1 MATRIAVVPG
11 GADVPSVDEISPI
24 SKELVIGLVGHAG
37 AGTST
42 AGDRIYVLLEQAGYT
57 VVRIKFSDLIRQ
69 IDTSEVP
76 QVEEGARKGLSRFA
90 IATMMQDRGDTIRKA
105 HGDHALTVAA
115 IARLKAKRGDSAPGE
130 RKLAFILD
138 SLKHPAEVS
147 LLRKVYDHSFRL
159 VAVHCDVSKREERL
173 IGDVTS
179 TAKYGGAPEEEVR
192 KFMDRD
198 SKDDVHAHGQRVRDA
213 FHLADFFL
221 DNTANSQ
228 GGSAMNADISR
239 FVNLLL
245 DRDLVRPTKGERAIY
260 HASAAALQSACLSRQ
275 VGAALVSGDGSVIA
289 TGTNDPP
296 RFGGGIYDEDS
307 KPDNR
312 CFAWEFDT
320 QTGKFKGCHNDR
332 KKHELYDI
340 IARWMSERLADPIAD
355 KLFPQEPFM
364 GEDLHVERRREA
376 RSRAAEALLEAA
388 AALGSMPG
396 VKDAIEYSRAIH
408 AEMSALMTAARNG
421 TSTVGTA
428 LYVTTYPCHNC
439 ARHLVAAGV
448 SEVYFIEPYVKSL
461 ASELHSDAITGEKPA
476 TVGAKYTHMLVVP
489 FTGVG
494 PRRFE
499 DFFAKRTDLKGARG
513 KYEPNPGGQP
523 FYAVR
528 LRELDLVEQEAM
540 KLVPAVLTPG
550 VVDA

>member
-1 MATRIAVVPG
+1 MASRIAAVISED
-11 GADVPSVDEISPI
+11 DVPSVDDISPI
-24 SKELVIGLVGHAG
+24 SKEIVIGLVGHAG

-42 AGDRIYVLLEQAGYT
+42 ASERIGVLLENQHYK
-57 VVRIKFSDLIRQ
+57 VVRIKFSELIRK
-69 IDTSEVP
+69 IDPSDLP
-76 QVEEGARKGLSRFA
+76 LIQEGAQKGLSRFQV
-90 IATMMQDRGDTIRKA
+90 ATTMQDRGDRIRQDY
-105 HGDHALTVAA
+105 GDHALAVAA
-115 IARLKAKRGDSAPGE
+115 IARLKAMRGDTAPGE
-130 RKLAFILD
+130 GKLAFILD

-173 IGDVTS
+173 IGELTS
-179 TAKYGGAPEEEVR
+179 TAKYAGAPEAEVR
-192 KFMDRD
+192 NFMDRD
-198 SKDDVHAHGQRVRDA
+198 AKDGVHNYGQRVRDA

-221 DNTANSQ
+221 DNTANSH
-228 GGSAMNADISR
+228 GGSAMNADILR

-245 DRDLVRPTKGERAIY
+245 DQNLVRPTKGERAIY
-260 HASAAALQSACLSRQ
+260 HASSAALQSACLSRQ
-275 VGAALVSGDGSVIA
+275 VGAALVAKDGSVIA

-332 KKHELYDI
+332 KKHELYQA
-340 IARWMSERLADPIAD
+340 IAEWMSERLANPIAE
-355 KLFPQEPFM
+355 KVFPMDTFM
-364 GEDLHVERRREA
+364 GEDLRALDRAEA
-376 RSRAAEALLEAA
+376 RKQVSAALLEAA
-388 AALGSMPG
+388 SILATMPG
-396 VKDAIEYSRAIH
+396 IKDAIEYSRAIH

-421 TSTVGTA
+421 TSTVETT

-476 TVGAKYTHMLVVP
+476 TMGDKDTHMLVAP

-494 PRRFE
+494 PRMFE
-499 DFFAKRTDLKGARG
+499 DFFTKRKALKGEGGR
-513 KYEPNPGGQP
+513 YEPNAGGQP

-528 LRELDLVEQEAM
+528 LRELEVVEQGAM
-540 KLVPAVLTPG
+540 KLVPALLTSGVL
-550 VVDA
+550 DA

>member
-1 MATRIAVVPG
+1 MATRIAEVSG
-11 GADVPSVDEISPI
+11 RADAPSVDEISPI

-42 AGDRIYVLLEQAGYT
+42 AGNRIHVLLEQAGYT
-57 VVRIKFSDLIRQ
+57 VVRIKFSELIRQ
-69 IDTSEVP
+69 IDTRDMPEI
-76 QVEEGARKGLSRFA
+76 EDGARKGKSRFA
-90 IATMMQDRGDTIRKA
+90 IATMLQDRGDLIRQT
-105 HGDHALTVAA
+105 HRDHALAVAA
-115 IARLKAKRGDSAPGE
+115 IARLKAKRGDAAPGE
-130 RKLAFILD
+130 SKLAFILD
-138 SLKHPAEVS
+138 SLKHPAEVD

-173 IGDVTS
+173 IGDVTT
-179 TAKYGGAPEEEVR
+179 TAKYGGAPAEEVR

-198 SKDDVHAHGQRVRDA
+198 AKDGVHTHGQRVRDA

-228 GGSAMNADISR
+228 GGSAMNADILR

-260 HASAAALQSACLSRQ
+260 HASVAALQSACLSRQ
-275 VGAALVSGDGSVIA
+275 VGAALVAEDGTLIA

-296 RFGGGIYDEDS
+296 RFGGGVYDEDS
-307 KPDNR
+307 RPDNR
-312 CFAWEFDT
+312 CFAWEFEA

-332 KKHELYDI
+332 KKHELYDT
-340 IARWMSERLADPIAD
+340 IAMWMSENLADPIAE
-355 KLFPQEPFM
+355 KLFPKDFLM
-364 GEDLHVERRREA
+364 GKDLHVDKRSEA
-376 RSRAAEALLEAA
+376 RKLASEALLEAA
-388 AALGSMPG
+388 SALATMPG
-396 VKDAIEYSRAIH
+396 IKDAIEYSRAIH
-408 AEMSALMTAARNG
+408 AEMSALMAAARNG
-421 TSTVGTA
+421 TSTVRTA

-476 TVGAKYTHMLVVP
+476 AVGTKYTHMLVAP

-494 PRRFE
+494 PRMFE
-499 DFFAKRTDLKGARG
+499 DFFAKRTTLKGQKG
-513 KYEPNPGGQP
+513 KYRPNSGGQP

-540 KLVPAVLTPG
+540 KLVPAVVTPG

>member
-11 GADVPSVDEISPI
+11 RADVPSVDEISPI

-57 VVRIKFSDLIRQ
+57 VVRIKFSELIRQ
-69 IDTSEVP
+69 IDTRNVP
-76 QVEEGARKGLSRFA
+76 QIEEGVRKGQSRFE
-90 IATMMQDRGDTIRKA
+90 IATMMQDRGDTIRQT
-105 HGDHALTVAA
+105 HGDHALAVAA
-115 IARLKAKRGDSAPGE
+115 IARLKTKRGDAAPGE
-130 RKLAFILD
+130 SKLAFILD

-179 TAKYGGAPEEEVR
+179 TAKYGGAPKEEVR
-192 KFMDRD
+192 KFMERD
-198 SKDDVHAHGQRVRDA
+198 AKDGAHTHGQRVRDA

-275 VGAALVSGDGSVIA
+275 VGAALVAEDGSVIA
-289 TGTNDPP
+289 TGANDPP

-312 CFAWEFDT
+312 CFAWEFDAKN
-320 QTGKFKGCHNDR
+320 GKFKGCHNDR
-332 KKHELYDI
+332 KKHELYDS
-340 IARWMSERLADPIAD
+340 IAEWMSDCLADPIAE
-355 KLFPQEPFM
+355 KLFPKESFM
-364 GEDLHVERRREA
+364 GEDLHDEKRAEA
-376 RSRAAEALLEAA
+376 RKRASEALLEAA
-388 AALGSMPG
+388 STLATMPG
-396 VKDAIEYSRAIH
+396 IKDAIEYSRAIH

-421 TSTVGTA
+421 TSTVRTA

-476 TVGAKYTHMLVVP
+476 TVGAKYTHMLVAP

-494 PRRFE
+494 PRMFE
-499 DFFAKRTDLKGARG
+499 DFFTKSKALKGERG
-513 KYEPNPGGQP
+513 TYKPNAGGQP

-528 LRELDLVEQEAM
+528 LRELDLVEREAM

-550 VVDA
+550 VADV